1 MLWPPGPRFE
11 QDAIMSALRL
21 AATLGLVV
29 TALCLGGCRED
40 ARGLVVAMGRAY
52 RAADRYADDAR
63 VRIVRTRGEAT
74 TEETHPFRVAF
85 SRPDRLRIE
94 AYDAR
99 IVADGSLL
107 RAAVGGIP
115 GQVLAEPVKSPLALD
130 QLFADRE
137 LAAALA
143 EGEAGCPTQLA
154 LLLADDTVELILGDA
169 TGPPRIV
176 GREQVDGHAC
186 ARVEV
191 AKPDGTLTLWIDPQT
206 KLLRRMQVPTD
217 AYAASLSQQAGAVTG
232 VSVVVDF
239 VGASLADEVPAAAF
253 VFDVPAGAAEV
264 PRLEPL
270 RAPPAVS
277 PRVGKP
283 VEPFTVTD
291 LAGRPRGRDSLAG
304 APAVIEFF
312 FTGCEPCT
320 RTMPQVA
327 TGIARFAA
335 ARRAAG
341 LPAVEVRHMAV
352 SVDEADVAAGD
363 LRKQLA
369 EYGGVGE
376 LTRDVRAAA
385 AEAIG
390 VTAFPATVILAGDGT
405 VADLIV
411 GEHNLIAA
419 DVAADLAAVVA
430 GDDVPKLV
438 RDRHAARLREYKERL
453 AKAAGDGMG
462 AVEPLPEQV
471 IAPRRQPV
479 RFKLVRAWR
488 AADVALPGNLVCLD
502 AAHGGGD
509 EPRIVVLDGWRT
521 AVELGPDGGER
532 ARHELAIPAGEAV
545 RFLRTAVDAAGRR
558 WWLGGGRGG
567 RHVFVFDADWK
578 LHATYP
584 PPDAGP
590 HDGISAAHLLDTDGD
605 GAPEIVA
612 GYFGTVG
619 LQAAS
624 LDGQRLWKERS
635 LGAVLDLAPGPPA
648 ADDRGVL
655 CLTAAGRIVP
665 ISLAGQAGGPLAAGD
680 WRLRSLVTGPVAPD
694 ATWAAIGM
702 AGSGIGHNVA
712 VGIDADGQVAWELPL
727 ADGVHREAP
736 IEPVAWADLLGT
748 PRRQWLIAGPDGAV
762 TVAWA
767 DGRVVDTYRHGAAI
781 TGLGGYRHAGDG
793 FIVIATRT
801 ALEAFRMEDIAL
813 D

>member
-1 MLWPPGPRFE
+1 MRPFRPSAA
-11 QDAIMSALRL
+11 AIGLAGVALSCL
-21 AATLGLVV
+21 A
-29 TALCLGGCRED
+29 GCHED
-40 ARGLVVAMGRAY
+40 ARGLIAALGRVY
-52 RAADRYADDAR
+52 READRYADDAR
-63 VRIVRTRGEAT
+63 VRVVLTRGDAT

-85 SRPDRLRIE
+85 ERPDRIRIE

-99 IVADGSLL
+99 IVADGGTL

-115 GQVLAEPVKSPLALD
+115 GQVLVEPVRSPLTLD

-137 LAAALA
+137 LAAALT

-176 GREQVDGHAC
+176 GHEEVDGHAC

-191 AKPDGTLTLWIDPQT
+191 PKPDGILVLWIDPRT

-217 AYAASLSQQAGAVTG
+217 AYAASLSEQAGAVTG

-253 VFDVPAGAAEV
+253 VFDVPTGAAEV

-270 RAPPAVS
+270 RAPPSVN

-283 VEPFTVTD
+283 VEPFTVAD
-291 LAGRPRGRDSLAG
+291 LAGRPLGRESLAG
-304 APAVIEFF
+304 GPAVIEFF

-327 TGIARFAA
+327 TGISRFAA

-341 LPAVEVRHMAV
+341 LPAVEVRHLAV
-352 SVDEADVAAGD
+352 SVDEADVAAAD

-376 LTRDVRAAA
+376 LARDVRAAA
-385 AEAIG
+385 AEALGI
-390 VTAFPATVILAGDGT
+390 TAFPATVILAGDGT

-411 GEHNLIAA
+411 GEHTLIAA

-430 GDDVPKLV
+430 GEDLPKLV

-479 RFKLVRAWR
+479 RFKLARAWR

-509 EPRIVVLDGWRT
+509 APRIVVLDGWRT
-521 AVELGPDGGER
+521 VAELGPDGAEVG
-532 ARHELAIPAGEAV
+532 RHELALPAGEAV
-545 RFLRTAVDAAGRR
+545 RFLRTAVDATGRR
-558 WWLGGGRGG
+558 WWLGGARGG

-584 PPDAGP
+584 PAEAGS
-590 HDGISAAHLLDTDGD
+590 HDGISTAHLVDTDGD
-605 GAPEIVA
+605 GTPEIVA
-612 GYFGTVG
+612 AYFGTVG
-619 LQAAS
+619 VQAAS

-635 LGAVLDLAPGPPA
+635 PGTVLDLAVGPPGDA
-648 ADDRGVL
+648 ACGLLVVD
-655 CLTAAGRIVP
+655 AAGRLVP
-665 ISLAGQAGGPLAAGD
+665 LTLSGAAGSPLPAAA

-694 ATWAAIGM
+694 GAWAAVGM
-702 AGSGIGHNVA
+702 AGSGVGHNVA
-712 VGIDADGQVAWELPL
+712 VGVAADGQVAWELPL

-736 IEPVAWADLLGT
+736 VEPIAWADLLGT
-748 PRRQWLIAGPDGAV
+748 PRRQWLIAAADGAV

-781 TGLGGYRHAGDG
+781 TGLGGYRHSGDG

-801 ALEAFRMEDIAL
+801 ALEAFRLEDIAL